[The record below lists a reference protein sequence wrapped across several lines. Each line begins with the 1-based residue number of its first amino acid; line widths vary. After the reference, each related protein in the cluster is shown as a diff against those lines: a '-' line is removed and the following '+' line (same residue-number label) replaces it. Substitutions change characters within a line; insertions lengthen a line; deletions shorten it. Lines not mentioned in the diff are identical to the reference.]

1 MANQEH
7 NTTPE
12 VKMESEEVSEILS
25 QDTEMVTEEED
36 VVSYDFL
43 PSEPFKEEATPKKAA
58 SKKEEVITT
67 GQTKVIFREPTEED
81 LPTKEVPLAES
92 GFIGKDYFSDMNEWQ
107 ATVVGKTP
115 SGNQLQITKR
125 REGTGYELSLR
136 NGGTM
141 PAKYTGWYT
150 TYEKA
155 EEAARLF
162 LSLQWEEARTKGTKV
177 A

>member
-1 MANQEH
+1 
-7 NTTPE
+7 
-12 VKMESEEVSEILS
+12 MEFEEVSETLS
-25 QDTEMVTEEED
+25 QDTE
-36 VVSYDFL
+36 YDFI
-43 PSEPFKEEATPKKAA
+43 PKEVP
-58 SKKEEVITT
+58 KEEVIVA
-67 GQTKVIFREPTEED
+67 GKTKVIFREPTEEE
-81 LPTKEVPLAES
+81 LPTKEVPMAES

-107 ATVVGKTP
+107 ATGVGKTP
-115 SGNQLQITKR
+115 SGNIVQITKR
-125 REGTGYELSLR
+125 HEGTGYELSLR

-162 LSLQWEEARTKGTKV
+162 LSLQWDEARTKGTKV